1 MTSRNPT
8 DEASVQGTVM
18 KEANDENS
26 SAIGCEV
33 ERDLGAKW
41 LFGAG
46 PLYIYSW
53 IISGELPCGFLSRRM
68 C

>member
-8 DEASVQGTVM
+8 DEISVQGTVM

-33 ERDLGAKW
+33 
-41 LFGAG
+41 
-46 PLYIYSW
+46 
-53 IISGELPCGFLSRRM
+53 
-68 C
+68 